1 MKVAIVTSLL
11 AKWNMEINTRHHAKI
26 KIRCILVGPYEVM
39 NRLVKTLFFV
49 SGAILSGCSGGT
61 ANEEWHTFTGTNEG
75 MRYVEHGDITTDN
88 VNQLTI
94 AWEYDTGDSVGKGS
108 TIPTT
113 PLMVDGVLYGVS
125 PNQHLFALDARSGKE
140 HWVFKAP
147 DSTARGSIRSISF
160 WQDKSGREKR
170 LFYATGPKLYA
181 VDATTGKGI
190 ATFGDGGCIDLRRN
204 LDGPYESSWMA
215 GNTAPTVYKDLL
227 ITGMRLSEGADAAPG
242 HIRAFDVRTG
252 KRQWI
257 FHTIPHPGEKGY
269 ETWEDPDAWKHIGGA
284 NNWAGMAIDE
294 NRGIV
299 YIPLGSSTPDFYGK
313 RRKGQN
319 LFANCLLAL
328 DANTGRYL
336 WHFQTVHH
344 DLWDRDLPAYPNLV
358 TVRRNGRWVDAVA
371 QITKSGHIFLFD
383 RVTGT
388 PLFPIEE
395 VPAPS
400 SDLPG
405 EEAWPTQPV
414 PTLPEPF
421 ARQHFGADDVSDRT
435 PEIHRELLDEYHRY
449 RNDDRFLPPSLQ
461 GSWLFPGFDGGGQWS
476 GAAVDP
482 ETQILYVG
490 SSELPW
496 RLQMIANPALKEEK
510 AKTLKEQGSLVY
522 RKACASCHGSDRQG
536 IAPSF
541 PELAHL
547 PDRMTV
553 QQAKL
558 VIENGRNMM
567 PAFKDVLDEGEK
579 TALLT
584 YLMDLEDK
592 EAIPKA
598 ANASMVADRSSQ
610 PEYILN
616 GYQRFLDRDGYPG
629 IKPPWGTLNAVD
641 LTSGKLLWK
650 VPLGNFD
657 ELGTPEDTGTE
668 VYGGPVV
675 TKSGLIFIA
684 GTQDEKI
691 RAFDKKTGDLL
702 WQHRLPAAGFAS
714 PAVYTLEGKQFVVIA
729 AGGGKLGMPSGT
741 TYIAFALPDH
751 P

>member
-1 MKVAIVTSLL
+1 
-11 AKWNMEINTRHHAKI
+11 
-26 KIRCILVGPYEVM
+26 M
-39 NRLVKTLFFV
+39 NRLVKITAFLL
-49 SGAILSGCSGGT
+49 SASILSGCIGE
-61 ANEEWHTFTGTNEG
+61 AINEEWRTFTGTNAG
-75 MRYVEHGDITTDN
+75 MRYVKQGDITPEN
-88 VNQLTI
+88 VKELTI
-94 AWEYDTGDSVGKGS
+94 AWEYDTGDSIGKGS

-113 PLMVDGVLYGVS
+113 PLMVEGMLYGVS
-125 PNQHLFALDARSGKE
+125 PNQHLFALDARTGE
-140 HWVFKAP
+140 EQWVFKAP
-147 DSTARGSIRSISF
+147 DPTAKGSIRSISF
-160 WQDKSGREKR
+160 WQDKSGHEKM
-170 LFYATGPKLYA
+170 LFYATGPMLYA
-181 VDATTGKGI
+181 VDAATGQTVP
-190 ATFGDGGCIDLRRN
+190 TFGNQGYIDLRMDM
-204 LDGPYESSWMA
+204 DGPYENSWMA
-215 GNTAPTVYKDLL
+215 GNTSPIIYKDLL
-227 ITGMRLSEGADAAPG
+227 IMGMRLSEGADAAPG
-242 HIRAFDVRTG
+242 HIRAFDVHTG
-252 KRQWI
+252 KRRWI

-269 ETWEDPDAWKHIGGA
+269 ETWEDPEAWKQVGGA

-294 NRGIV
+294 KRGIV

-358 TVRRNGRWVDAVA
+358 TVKKDGKSVDAVA
-371 QITKSGHIFLFD
+371 QITKSGYIFLFD
-383 RVTGT
+383 RTTGT

-395 VPAPS
+395 ISTPP

-421 ARQHFGADDVSDRT
+421 ARQRFGAEDISDRT
-435 PEIHRELLDEYHRY
+435 PVIHRELLEEYHRY
-449 RNDDRFLPPSLQ
+449 RNDGMFVPPGLQ

-496 RLQMIANPALKEEK
+496 RLQMIPNPALNGEN
-510 AKTLKEQGSLVY
+510 AKTLKEQGGLVY
-522 RKACASCHGSDRQG
+522 RKTCASCHGMDRQG
-536 IAPSF
+536 IGPSF
-541 PELAHL
+541 PSLRHL
-547 PDRMTV
+547 QDRMTV
-553 QQAKL
+553 SQAKL
-558 VIENGRNMM
+558 IIENGRNMM
-567 PAFKDVLDEGEK
+567 PAFKDVLDGGDE

-592 EAIPKA
+592 EAIPANGNTPA
-598 ANASMVADRSSQ
+598 ATDRPSL
-610 PEYILN
+610 PEYTLN

-641 LTSGKLLWK
+641 LNSGKLLWK

-657 ELGTPEDTGTE
+657 ELETSEDTGTE

-691 RAFDKKTGDLL
+691 RAFDKKTGQIL
-702 WQHRLPAAGFAS
+702 WEHKLPAAGFAS
-714 PAVYTLEGKQFVVIA
+714 PAVYTIDGKQFVVIA
-729 AGGGKLGMPSGT
+729 SGGGKLGMRSGT
-741 TYIAFALPDH
+741 KYLAFALP
-751 P
+751 